1 MKRDKKH
8 QPRSLRAKML
18 LLMLVCWLLP
28 MAMVIGNM
36 AYFMYSSYHNRAM
49 EQISGDLATG
59 LRITA
64 DQLDAAVSDILRP
77 GYDGTIR
84 DAWLKWSQG
93 GSGWTSLYDST
104 ARYLR
109 NQYQRDARFPLVTFW
124 FADAPEDMRVGL
136 YIEEAGGSQK
146 LLTGFWQE
154 DFAAIREV
162 APGLGT
168 YTGFYQGAEH
178 IYLVRNLMNSRFQVI
193 GTQTV
198 ALDMTVFTEGLSRLT
213 WGSALCIWIDDYPV
227 VVRGEAPEPQQLG
240 LRPGEERSVSGTMS
254 GGGRYYYN
262 SIAGDGYKL
271 SALLQVD
278 RGQML
283 AGIQGYQ
290 IILIIMALLLGPMLL
305 IYYRLYERNITKPM
319 RLLMSGAAQIE
330 GGDLGYQLRGHAGSM
345 EFCYI
350 IDAFNR
356 MSGQLRAQ
364 FEHIY
369 REELSLRDAR
379 IKALQSQINP
389 HFLNNTLEIINWEA
403 RIGGN
408 AKVSQMIEA
417 LSTLLDAAMDRDR
430 RQEIRLSEELR
441 YINAYLFIIDQRFG
455 KRLTVTRDIA
465 PDTLDCMVPRLI
477 LQPVVENAVEHGI
490 GPAGTGQVALSARLE
505 EDGLVLEVENDGVL
519 SDEDKERIS
528 RLLSPDYDASKE
540 SSYSL
545 GIANVNQR
553 LRILY
558 GPQSGLALHERAG
571 GGIVARLLIKGEP
584 EQRHPAT

>member
-1 MKRDKKH
+1 MKRDRKWH
-8 QPRSLRAKML
+8 PRSLRTKML

-28 MAMVIGNM
+28 VAVVIGNM
-36 AYFMYSSYHNRAM
+36 GYFIYNNYHNRAR
-49 EQISGDLATG
+49 EEISGGLATG

-64 DQLDAAVSDILRP
+64 DQLNGAVSDILRP

-84 DAWLKWSQG
+84 DAWLKWSEG
-93 GSGWTSLYDST
+93 EYGWASLYDST

-109 NQYQRDARFPLVTFW
+109 SQYQRDARFPLVAFW
-124 FADAPEDMRVGL
+124 FAEAPEDMRVGL

-154 DFAAIREV
+154 DFTAIRDYAAE
-162 APGLGT
+162 LGT
-168 YTGFYQGAEH
+168 YTGFYRSGER
-178 IYLVRNLMNSRFQVI
+178 IYLVRNLMDSRFQTI
-193 GTQTV
+193 GTHVV
-198 ALDMTVFTEGLSRLT
+198 ALDMNAFTDGLSRVT
-213 WGSALCIWIDDYPV
+213 WGSALSIWIDDKPV
-227 VVRGEAPEPQQLG
+227 VIRGEAPEPETLG
-240 LRPGEERSVSGTMS
+240 LAPGGRQGAVSGTIS
-254 GGGRYYYN
+254 GGGRYYYD
-262 SIAGDGYKL
+262 SIAGDGYTL

-278 RGQML
+278 RSQML
-283 AGIQGYQ
+283 SGIRGYQ
-290 IILIIMALLLGPMLL
+290 NILLMMALLLGPMLFV
-305 IYYRLYERNITKPM
+305 YYRLYERNITKPM
-319 RLLMSGAAQIE
+319 HRLMAGAAQIE
-330 GGDLGYQLRGHAGSM
+330 GGEVGHQMKEHAGST
-345 EFCYI
+345 EFRYI
-350 IDAFNR
+350 IDAFNH

-364 FEHIY
+364 FEQIY

-430 RQEIRLSEELR
+430 RQEVRLAEELR
-441 YINAYLFIIDQRFG
+441 YINAYLYIIDQRFG
-455 KRLTVTRDIA
+455 KRLTVTRDIS

-490 GPAGTGQVALSARLE
+490 GPAGTGQVALRAQLE
-505 EDGLVLEVENDGVL
+505 TEGLVLEVENDGVL
-519 SDEDKERIS
+519 SQEDRQRID
-528 RLLSPDYDASKE
+528 RLLSPDYDASRE

-558 GPQSGLALHERAG
+558 GPQSGLTLWEREG
-571 GGIVARLLIKGEP
+571 GGIVARLLIAR
-584 EQRHPAT
+584 EQE

>member
-1 MKRDKKH
+1 
-8 QPRSLRAKML
+8 ML

-28 MAMVIGNM
+28 VAVVIGNM
-36 AYFMYSSYHNRAM
+36 GYFIYNNYHNRAS
-49 EQISGDLATG
+49 EEISGGLATG

-64 DQLDAAVSDILRP
+64 DQLNGAVSDILRP

-84 DAWLKWSQG
+84 DAWLKWSEG
-93 GSGWTSLYDST
+93 GYGWTSLYDST
-104 ARYLR
+104 IRYLR
-109 NQYQRDARFPLVTFW
+109 SQYQRDARFPLVAFW
-124 FADAPEDMRVGL
+124 FAEAPEDMRVGL

-154 DFAAIREV
+154 DYPSIRDY
-162 APGLGT
+162 APELGT
-168 YTGFYQGAEH
+168 YTGFYRSGER
-178 IYLVRNLMNSRFQVI
+178 IYLVRNLMDSRFQII
-193 GTQTV
+193 GTQAL
-198 ALDMTVFTEGLSRLT
+198 ALDMDVFTEGLSRLT
-213 WGSALCIWIDDYPV
+213 WGSALCLWVDGNPV
-227 VVRGEAPEPQQLG
+227 PIRGETPEPEALG
-240 LRPGEERSVSGTMS
+240 LTPGVRQEAVSGRIS
-254 GGGRYYYN
+254 GGGRYYYD
-262 SIAGDGYKL
+262 SITGDGYTL

-278 RGQML
+278 RNQML
-283 AGIQGYQ
+283 AGIRGYQ
-290 IILIIMALLLGPMLL
+290 SILLMMALLLGPMLL
-305 IYYRLYERNITKPM
+305 VYYRLYERNITAPM
-319 RLLMSGAAQIE
+319 RRLMAGAAQIE
-330 GGDLGYQLRGHAGSM
+330 GGDLGYQMRGHAGSM
-345 EFCYI
+345 EFRYV
-350 IDAFNR
+350 IDAFNS

-430 RQEIRLSEELR
+430 RQEVRLAEELR

-455 KRLTVTRDIA
+455 KRLTVIRDIS
-465 PDTLDCMVPRLI
+465 PDALDCMVPRLI

-490 GPAGTGQVALSARLE
+490 GPAGTGQVALRARLE
-505 EDGLVLEVENDGVL
+505 PEGLVLEVENDGVL
-519 SDEDKERIS
+519 SEEDRARID
-528 RLLSPDYDASKE
+528 RLLSPDYDASRE

-558 GPQSGLALHERAG
+558 GPKSGLSIFEREG
-571 GGIVARLLIKGEP
+571 GGIIAKLVIARGQE
-584 EQRHPAT
+584 

>member
-1 MKRDKKH
+1 
-8 QPRSLRAKML
+8 ML

-28 MAMVIGNM
+28 VAMVIGNM
-36 AYFMYSSYHNRAM
+36 GYFMYNNYHNRAK
-49 EQISGDLATG
+49 EEISGGLATG

-64 DQLDAAVSDILRP
+64 DQLNGAVSDILRP

-84 DAWLKWSQG
+84 DAWLKWSEG
-93 GSGWTSLYDST
+93 GYGWTSLYDST

-124 FADAPEDMRVGL
+124 FAEAPEDMRVGL

-146 LLTGFWQE
+146 LLSSFWQE
-154 DFAAIREV
+154 DFAAIRDY
-162 APGLGT
+162 APELGT
-168 YTGFYQGAEH
+168 YTGFYQSGER
-178 IYLVRNLMNSRFQVI
+178 IYLVRNLMNNRFQII

-198 ALDMTVFTEGLSRLT
+198 ALDMSVFTEGLSRLA
-213 WGSALCIWIDDYPV
+213 WGNALCIWIDDYPAV
-227 VVRGEAPEPQQLG
+227 IRGEAPKLEQLN
-240 LRPGEERSVSGTMS
+240 LSPGDQEAVSGTMS
-254 GGGRYYYN
+254 GGGRYYYD
-262 SIAGDGYKL
+262 SIAGDGYRL

-278 RGQML
+278 RSQML

-290 IILIIMALLLGPMLL
+290 IILVIMALLLGPMLL
-305 IYYRLYERNITKPM
+305 IYYRLYERNITEPM
-319 RLLMSGAAQIE
+319 RLLMAGAAQIE
-330 GGDLGYQLRGHAGSM
+330 GGDLGYQMQGHAGSM
-345 EFCYI
+345 EFRYI

-430 RQEIRLSEELR
+430 RQEVRLAEELR

-455 KRLTVTRDIA
+455 KRLTVTRDIS

-490 GPAGTGQVALSARLE
+490 GPAGTGQVALNARLE
-505 EDGLVLEVENDGVL
+505 EDGALVLEVENDGVL
-519 SDEDKERIS
+519 SEEDRERIG

-558 GPQSGLALHERAG
+558 GPRSGLELHEREG
-571 GGIVARLLIKGEP
+571 GGIIARLLIAQE
-584 EQRHPAT
+584 RA